1 MYDLCHLR
9 FSSWDEKSPT
19 NCCFSFLSVLLLL
32 FFWFP
37 YYSIVMINFISKF
50 LVEVILFCIFL
61 KFRLQEVWVF
71 FIISNL
77 VL

>member
-9 FSSWDEKSPT
+9 FSSWDEKSSCACLQIRQISMT
-19 NCCFSFLSVLLLL
+19 EASITL

-50 LVEVILFCIFL
+50 LVEVILLCIF
-61 KFRLQEVWVF
+61 
-71 FIISNL
+71 
-77 VL
+77 